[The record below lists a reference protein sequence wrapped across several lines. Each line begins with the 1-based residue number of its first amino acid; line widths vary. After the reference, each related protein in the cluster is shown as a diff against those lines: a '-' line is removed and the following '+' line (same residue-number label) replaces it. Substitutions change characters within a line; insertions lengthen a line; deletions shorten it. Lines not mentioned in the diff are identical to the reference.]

1 MLTRNP
7 DKISTSENFVVQEYI
22 DKPFLVDG
30 YKTDMRIYVLV
41 TSCDPLKFFLFNDG
55 LLRMST
61 EKYTAPT
68 DSNLVGHL
76 SLFINPLPTPIYAC
90 VRHVHRVILCE
101 QSVYRT

>member
-1 MLTRNP
+1 MLIRNP
-7 DKISTSENFVVQEYI
+7 DKVPQNENMVVQEYL

-68 DSNLVGHL
+68 DNNLV
-76 SLFINPLPTPIYAC
+76 STISIIYC
-90 VRHVHRVILCE
+90 
-101 QSVYRT
+101 S

>member
-7 DKISTSENFVVQEYI
+7 DKIATSENFVVQEYI

-30 YKTDMRIYVLV
+30 FKTDMRIYVLV

-68 DSNLVGHL
+68 DSNLVHTPSIT
-76 SLFINPLPTPIYAC
+76 SLNIITLKSLVNITGKTL
-90 VRHVHRVILCE
+90 
-101 QSVYRT
+101 

>member
-7 DKISTSENFVVQEYI
+7 DKIATSENFVVQEYI

-30 YKTDMRIYVLV
+30 FKTDMRIYVLV

-68 DSNLVGHL
+68 DSNLVSGGAHRQQ
-76 SLFINPLPTPIYAC
+76 SGEWRRPPTA
-90 VRHVHRVILCE
+90 VW
-101 QSVYRT
+101 